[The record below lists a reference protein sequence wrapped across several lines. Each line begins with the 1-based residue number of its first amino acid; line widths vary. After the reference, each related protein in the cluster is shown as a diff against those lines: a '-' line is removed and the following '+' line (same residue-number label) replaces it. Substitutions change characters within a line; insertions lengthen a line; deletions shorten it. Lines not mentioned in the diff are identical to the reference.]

1 MLIAVMKIHHIF
13 HSLASVNFNSGKIP
27 ENYFTLMLHLL
38 AMQHDDVCAD

>member
-13 HSLASVNFNSGKIP
+13 HSLAPVNFNSGKIP
-27 ENYFTLMLHLL
+27 ENYFTLMHLL